1 MEFLTAE
8 FLSLVGS
15 SLVGFLF
22 RSNAERRKEQAEVFN
37 RIIEANKA
45 SNENYDSAKDRVSI
59 SAGKWVRRGIV
70 VTILFGTIMAP
81 FLLPFF
87 EIPTVVEI
95 EETKRQWWDIFGLAG
110 TFTTTT
116 LEPVDG
122 YLLLK
127 ENRQILIS
135 IVGFYFGNAVA
146 ANRA

>member
-37 RIIEANKA
+37 RIIDANKA
-45 SNENYDSAKDRVSI
+45 SNESFDSAKDRVSI

-81 FLLPFF
+81 FMLPFF

>member
-8 FLSLVGS
+8 FMSLVGS

-37 RIIEANKA
+37 RIIDANKA
-45 SNENYDSAKDRVSI
+45 SNESYDSATDRVSI

-70 VTILFGTIMAP
+70 ISILFGTILAP

-87 EIPTVVEI
+87 EVPTVVEI
-95 EETKRQWWDIFGLAG
+95 EETRRQWWDIFGLAG
-110 TFTTTT
+110 TYTSIT

-122 YLLLK
+122 YLMIK

>member
-8 FLSLVGS
+8 FLSLIGS

-37 RIIEANKA
+37 RIIDANKA
-45 SNENYDSAKDRVSI
+45 SNESFDSAKDRVSI

-81 FLLPFF
+81 FMLPFF

-95 EETKRQWWDIFGLAG
+95 EETRRQWWDIFGLAG